1 MDLEKLLDSI
11 AFAAEKHKNQRRKN
25 SEATP
30 YINHPIGVAQILIK
44 EKIDDIDILRAAILH
59 DTVEDTDT
67 TFEELSEIFGP
78 TVTDYVREVTD
89 DKTKPKH
96 VRKQLQVDTGAHKSY
111 GAKLIKMADKIYNLR
126 DLEKETPVGW
136 DQERRDQY
144 FIWAKKVTDNLKVH
158 DGLQR
163 QLQELYARNISAK

>member
-1 MDLEKLLDSI
+1 M
-11 AFAAEKHKNQRRKN
+11 
-25 SEATP
+25 
-30 YINHPIGVAQILIK
+30 
-44 EKIDDIDILRAAILH
+44 
-59 DTVEDTDT
+59 
-67 TFEELSEIFGP
+67 
-78 TVTDYVREVTD
+78 REVTD
-89 DKTKPKH
+89 DKSKPKH

-163 QLQELYARNISAK
+163 QLQELYARNLTAK